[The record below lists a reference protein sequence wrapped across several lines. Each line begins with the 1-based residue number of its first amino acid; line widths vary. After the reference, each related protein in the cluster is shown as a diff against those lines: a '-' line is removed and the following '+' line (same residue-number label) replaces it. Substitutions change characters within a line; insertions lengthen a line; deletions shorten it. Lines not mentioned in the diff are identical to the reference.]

1 MTFFKKCVC
10 GLLSFSSIS
19 LWLPEPFV
27 LPAAWTTS
35 HWTNGNC
42 IDGQTTLA
50 LWHCGRGWG
59 SWSAIA
65 HQPKLF
71 VVRCIHTPYM
81 KHDNIKLFI
90 RWLVDVKRVFFF
102 LFYFLHIV
110 QSSAIIFYVDNAT
123 HFCQLINEISGTDFT
138 STPPWCHLRIR
149 KYSVSK
155 QRNNNKSLKL
165 VYAIFR

>member
-35 HWTNGNC
+35 HRTNGNC

-102 LFYFLHIV
+102 SFLL
-110 QSSAIIFYVDNAT
+110 SS
-123 HFCQLINEISGTDFT
+123 HC
-138 STPPWCHLRIR
+138 P
-149 KYSVSK
+149 K
-155 QRNNNKSLKL
+155 QRHHFLRGQRHTLLPINQWNIWHRFHFYTAMVPL
-165 VYAIFR
+165 ADTQIFCVETT